1 MAIFKKNRQH
11 GGLRE
16 NADRKAR
23 DPDTTSCKEH
33 SLCLV
38 MSITRSYKAKR
49 FLVKMKISKRY
60 YNSSWG
66 IPMENGF
73 ADLSKWL

>member
-1 MAIFKKNRQH
+1 
-11 GGLRE
+11 
-16 NADRKAR
+16 
-23 DPDTTSCKEH
+23 
-33 SLCLV
+33 
-38 MSITRSYKAKR
+38 MSRYEAKR

-60 YNSSWG
+60 YNRSWG